1 MTIMMWWWSW
11 LWWQWWWWS
20 WLWWWWWWWS
30 WPWLSPSQ
38 SAPLFRKRGV
48 ADEDESLHCQSC
60 FYLNLSLILFT
71 SIFQIFDQKKA
82 EGDTKRWLTRDCH
95 TVTVIFT
102 SFNYIRDF
110 FPSGGGVTPLA
121 FCSPVLPKKGNF
133 AWNKVRNEPKRAKI
147 RLKSAKYSVSPLCRI
162 FCSKNQLFHL
172 CGKICQIVFDTGT
185 WGRCGKCDDKS
196 RDEKFSVFHFM
207 IIVSNMKVT

>member
-1 MTIMMWWWSW
+1 MLIMIVITRLRNCCHLARVHHCFASRGCDYDDHDDVVQIIIMMTTVTMIMIMMTMKM
-11 LWWQWWWWS
+11 
-20 WLWWWWWWWS
+20 WWWS
-30 WPWLSPSQ
+30 WPWLPPSQ

-110 FPSGGGVTPLA
+110 FPSGGGGYPIGLLFT
-121 FCSPVLPKKGNF
+121 CF
-133 AWNKVRNEPKRAKI
+133 A
-147 RLKSAKYSVSPLCRI
+147 
-162 FCSKNQLFHL
+162 
-172 CGKICQIVFDTGT
+172 
-185 WGRCGKCDDKS
+185 
-196 RDEKFSVFHFM
+196 
-207 IIVSNMKVT
+207 